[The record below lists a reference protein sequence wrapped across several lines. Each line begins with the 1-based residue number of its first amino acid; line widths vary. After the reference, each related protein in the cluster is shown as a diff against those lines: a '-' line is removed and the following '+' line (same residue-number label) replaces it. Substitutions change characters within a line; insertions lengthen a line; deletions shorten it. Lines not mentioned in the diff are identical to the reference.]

1 MDGRNYRIKRTIKWY
16 NIEQQMELYNTEWM
30 DGAIELM
37 SYTMTGKKR
46 VQDRWTELKNVE
58 CLWIYVDG

>member
-37 SYTMTGKKR
+37 SYTMTGKK
-46 VQDRWTELKNVE
+46 E
-58 CLWIYVDG
+58 CRTDEQN